1 MSKTI
6 KITEDKF
13 KRVLREVFKEEVYQ
27 SNQEPF
33 AGQAE
38 EKKLEMGVGND
49 GTLEHNVGTEFG
61 NETRDANFY
70 PGLNDKPI

>member
-13 KRVLREVFKEEVYQ
+13 KRVLREVFKEEIYED
-27 SNQEPF
+27 NQRPF
-33 AGQAE
+33 EDQAK

-49 GTLEHNVGTEFG
+49 GTLEHNVGIEFED
-61 NETRDANFY
+61 ETRDANFY